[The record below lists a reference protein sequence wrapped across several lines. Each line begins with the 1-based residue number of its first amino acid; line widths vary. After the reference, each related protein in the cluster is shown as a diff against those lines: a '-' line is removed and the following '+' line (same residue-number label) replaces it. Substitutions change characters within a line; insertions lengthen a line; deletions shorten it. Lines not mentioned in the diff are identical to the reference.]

1 MAWGILESNR
11 LEHVPGTSLLDDDAV
26 GASAVSST
34 LKRGTGKQQ
43 HIVLV
48 PQPSNDLNDPLRWPL
63 WQRDLML
70 LMYLYVTLLSVG
82 G

>member
-1 MAWGILESNR
+1 MVFGILASSR
-11 LEHVPGTSLLDDDAV
+11 LEHVPGTSLLEDDTIGGPHV
-26 GASAVSST
+26 SAA
-34 LKRGTGKQQ
+34 LQRGSGKHQ
-43 HIVLV
+43 HTVLV
-48 PQPSNDLNDPLRWPL
+48 PQPSNDRNDPLRWPL